1 MKAAEAAFNPKTQKK
16 LTKKVSFQIVKTLPI
31 EGNEKFRVSQ
41 INYIH
46 FNEKIDIGMFDPNI
60 DGVVDIAIEN
70 QYVLFVKIGILFDD
84 LKVCNDLI
92 RSAIEQ

>member
-16 LTKKVSFQIVKTLPI
+16 LTKKVSFQIV
-31 EGNEKFRVSQ
+31 NEKFRVSQ